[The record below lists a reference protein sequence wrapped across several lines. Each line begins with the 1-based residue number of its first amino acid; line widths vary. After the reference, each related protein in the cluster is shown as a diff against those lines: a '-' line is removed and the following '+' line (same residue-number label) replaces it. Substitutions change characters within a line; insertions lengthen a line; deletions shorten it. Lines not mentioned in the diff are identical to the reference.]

1 MRVTYDEQTDTVT
14 VVFKEDVAVAE
25 TDEERPGVI
34 LDFDARGEL
43 VSVEILDASKRMTD
57 ATRVEFEARRA

>member
-1 MRVTYDEQTDTVT
+1 MKVTYDERTDTVT
-14 VVFKEDVAVAE
+14 VVFKEGAVVAE

-34 LDFDARGEL
+34 LDYDALGEL

-57 ATRVEFEARRA
+57 ATRVEFEAR

>member
-1 MRVTYDEQTDTVT
+1 MRVTHDERTDSVT
-14 VVFKEDVAVAE
+14 VLFKEGVAIAE

-34 LDFDARGEL
+34 LDFDAHGEL

-57 ATRVEFEARRA
+57 ATRVEFEAR

>member
-1 MRVTYDEQTDTVT
+1 MRVACDERTDTVT

-43 VSVEILDASKRMTD
+43 VSIEIPDASKRMTN
-57 ATRVEFEARRA
+57 ATRVDFEAR

>member
-14 VVFKEDVAVAE
+14 VVFKEDVTVAE

-57 ATRVEFEARRA
+57 ATRVDFEARRA

>member
-1 MRVTYDEQTDTVT
+1 VT

-43 VSVEILDASKRMTD
+43 LSIEILDASKRMTD
-57 ATRVEFEARRA
+57 ATRVDFEAR

>member
-1 MRVTYDEQTDTVT
+1 MRVAYDERTDTVT
-14 VVFKEDVAVAE
+14 VVFKEGVAVAE

-43 VSVEILDASKRMTD
+43 VSIEILDASKRMTD
-57 ATRVEFEARRA
+57 ATRVDFEAR

>member
-14 VVFKEDVAVAE
+14 VVFKEDVVVAE

-57 ATRVEFEARRA
+57 ATRVEFEAR